1 VVRVTVPADFPNKG
15 KFRTYDKAWNP
26 TGWANEPQYV
36 GQQPL
41 RFPEDWKPDECFAGR
56 KFRP

>member
-1 VVRVTVPADFPNKG
+1 VTVPADFPNKG